1 MTDIKLLILRIL
13 YIGGMKLKYDTKVQS
28 VAGSLTTTVP
38 AFARDL
44 LSLKKG
50 DSLEWIIDT
59 KQDLITVTKKE

>member
-1 MTDIKLLILRIL
+1 ME
-13 YIGGMKLKYDTKVQS
+13 LKYDTKVQS

-50 DSLEWIIDT
+50 DSLQWIIDT
-59 KQDLITVTKKE
+59 KNDSITVIKKE